1 MRKPELRGRDFL
13 TLLDYSEAEID
24 YLLKLALKM
33 KKGKVARRLE
43 GKSIAMLFQKNSTR
57 TRMSFEAGMERLGGH
72 AMYLNMQDT
81 QMGRKETISD
91 TAHTMSRY
99 VEGIVARLRHHA
111 DLEALAEGA
120 SVPVVNALT
129 DKFHPCQTLAD
140 MLTVLEKKRR
150 VGGLK
155 VAYVGDCG
163 FNMFHSTMVGFS
175 KMGAEVVGICPE
187 KKEYNPDP
195 GILELA
201 QGAAGAYVSIEHEIS
216 EVRGADVVYTD
227 EWVSMGQDEGSRR
240 KDFEG
245 FRVDSDLMK
254 RAKKD
259 AIFMH
264 CLPARRGEE
273 VTNEVIDGKQ
283 SVVFDQA
290 ENRLWAQNALLSE
303 LLG

>member
-1 MRKPELRGRDFL
+1 
-13 TLLDYSEAEID
+13 
-24 YLLKLALKM
+24 LKM
-33 KKGKVARRLE
+33 KKGKIVRSLK
-43 GKSIAMLFQKNSTR
+43 GKNLAMLFQKNSTR
-57 TRMSFEAGMERLGGH
+57 TRMSFEAGMNRLGGH
-72 AMYLNMQDT
+72 ALFLNMKDT

-91 TAHTMSRY
+91 TAKTMGRY

-120 SVPVVNALT
+120 GVPVVNALT

-140 MLTVLEKKRR
+140 MLTALEKKKKIR
-150 VGGLK
+150 GLK
-155 VAYVGDCG
+155 IAYVGDCG

-175 KMGAEVVGICPE
+175 KMGAEVVGVCPE
-187 KKEYNPDP
+187 KREYMPDN
-195 GILELA
+195 GVLIA
-201 QGAAGAYVSIEHEIS
+201 ARKGAGRGGSVSISHDIS
-216 EVRGADVVYTD
+216 EVRGADIIYTD

-240 KDFEG
+240 RDFEG
-245 FRVDSDLMK
+245 FRVDSSLMK

-273 VTNEVIDGKQ
+273 VTNEVIDGPQ
-283 SVVFDQA
+283 SVVFDEA

-303 LLG
+303 LMR